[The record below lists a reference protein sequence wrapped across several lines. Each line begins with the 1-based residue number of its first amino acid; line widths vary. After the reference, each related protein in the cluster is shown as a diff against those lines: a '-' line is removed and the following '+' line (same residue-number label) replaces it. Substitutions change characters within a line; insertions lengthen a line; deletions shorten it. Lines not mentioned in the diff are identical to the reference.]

1 MKLKSRKIISMALVF
16 FMMLTILPLAPV
28 TAAAG
33 TEIDT
38 IEISGVEAPIPGDLV
53 TGTPSGTTP
62 SDANYS
68 IVSGSWTN
76 KHNQDLPSIGLTTF
90 DKGYYAW
97 AQFKIKAADGYS
109 FPADN
114 SSITLIVNGGLLEGE
129 IWGWEDTERYVNVK
143 DLIVNPVY
151 TVDDV
156 TIDGTKGSPI
166 APTEITIK
174 AKGATFGSSVS
185 IEITNLPAGLS
196 QSTQRVDDTTAKITV
211 TGTPTEVSTSAILFN
226 STYIKNNEN
235 AKFNITAPAVVPL
248 TGSVEISGT
257 AKYDET
263 LTAVVTGTNNTG
275 TLKYTWTRDGIA
287 ISGANEATY
296 KLTESDVGKVVS
308 VVVNST
314 NETGDLTCAGKLVEK
329 ADGPAAPTGLIG
341 VKPSVGGGND
351 GKITGVDNTMIWSQK
366 KEFTT
371 FFYCSGTEITDLM
384 AGTYYVR
391 FFETSTHKASDYVTV
406 VVPDGAAAYDVTFD
420 VKNVEHSGDS
430 KAYADEDYVVQ
441 FTPKAGLSLEKSDI
455 TVQVN
460 SVAIDT
466 WTFNDVTD
474 TVTIPKA
481 SITGNVKI
489 TVALYEVTYEV
500 SDATHNGGNK
510 AAVGADF
517 VVKFTPAEGYRM
529 TVEHIVVKVN
539 GSTTYEWDFDTETNT
554 LTISKEV
561 ITGDVDITAHAE
573 EIETEWDVTYE
584 VSDATHN
591 GADKAAVGEDFV
603 VEFTPAEGYR
613 MTVRQMVVKINGST
627 TYEWDFD
634 TETNTLTISKEV
646 ITGDVDITAHAEKIP
661 TEWDVTYE
669 VSDATHNGANK
680 AKVGEDFVVK
690 FTPAEGYEM
699 TITQMVV
706 KVNGSTN
713 YTDWTFDTATNT
725 LTISK
730 DVINGDVEITA
741 HAKKIPTEWAV
752 TYDVTDATHNGA
764 NKAKVGEDFVV
775 KFTPAEGY
783 RMTVRHIVV
792 KINGSTTYEWDFD
805 TETNTLTISKEVI
818 TGDVDITAHAKK
830 IPTEWAVTYEV
841 SDATHNGAD
850 KAKVGEDFVVKF
862 TPAKGYKMTV
872 TQMVVKVNGSTTYEW
887 DFDTET
893 NTLTISKEV
902 ITGDVEITAHAK
914 KISSG
919 GSYGGGSYV
928 VPDKDADSKLRIV
941 MQINNKNI
949 LVNGVTKVN
958 DVAPVIVGDR
968 TLVPIRVV
976 TELLGG
982 SADWDNATRTV
993 TLKIDGKTMNMTIG
1007 KPIPGFGTS
1016 AVIMNDRTYV
1026 PVRYVMEKLGAEVE
1040 WINATRQIIIEK

>member
-573 EIETEWDVTYE
+573 
-584 VSDATHN
+584 
-591 GADKAAVGEDFV
+591 
-603 VEFTPAEGYR
+603 
-613 MTVRQMVVKINGST
+613 
-627 TYEWDFD
+627 
-634 TETNTLTISKEV
+634 
-646 ITGDVDITAHAEKIP
+646 KIP

-764 NKAKVGEDFVV
+764 
-775 KFTPAEGY
+775 Y
-783 RMTVRHIVV
+783 
-792 KINGSTTYEWDFD
+792 
-805 TETNTLTISKEVI
+805 
-818 TGDVDITAHAKK
+818 
-830 IPTEWAVTYEV
+830 
-841 SDATHNGAD
+841 

-1007 KPIPGFGTS
+1007 KEIPGFGTS